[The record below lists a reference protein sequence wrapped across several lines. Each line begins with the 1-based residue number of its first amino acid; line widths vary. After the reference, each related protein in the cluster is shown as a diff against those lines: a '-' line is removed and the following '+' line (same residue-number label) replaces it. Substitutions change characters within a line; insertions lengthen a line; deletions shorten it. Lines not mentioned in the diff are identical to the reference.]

1 MSSQEETQTPQ
12 MTPSQS
18 IDSLLTL
25 PVTTENEALNVIVQY
40 LNVAQHR
47 GVFNIAESSKIFD
60 CIKIFQR
67 NPMDQVVNENVS
79 K

>member
-1 MSSQEETQTPQ
+1 MSSQEEIQRPQT
-12 MTPSQS
+12 TPSQS
-18 IDSLLTL
+18 IDALLTL
-25 PVTTENEALNVIVQY
+25 PVTTENEALNIMVQY

-47 GVFNIAESSKIFD
+47 GAFNIAESSKIFD

-67 NPMDQVVNENVS
+67 NPLDENIS